1 MNRRALVIGIDNYT
15 HVPGLNCCVA
25 DAKSI
30 QQLIQRNQDGTPNY
44 DCRLLLASRD
54 LNTTVSRAQFREA
67 CQQLFDFSGQVLLY
81 FSGHG
86 ALSNTGGY
94 AATSDAIRNDVGVP
108 MQEIMQLAY
117 KSHATDI
124 LLILDCC
131 HSGDLGNP
139 PTLNVTG
146 SGDPLALLRENM
158 TIIAAARDTESAIE
172 AGGHGL
178 FTEVLLDALDGG
190 AADHM
195 GWVTG
200 SGLYSYVERHF
211 SAWGQRPVYKSHV
224 TGVAIV
230 RKCAPLIERLKLIEL
245 INIFPDPHHQLKL
258 DPEFEPEDQDG
269 NIVGT
274 LNEKKVAIARLLKEF
289 RDVGLLKPTVPGEQ
303 LYWTAR
309 KSHSVELTPR
319 GREYW
324 RLVKFQRI

>member
-1 MNRRALVIGIDNYT
+1 MSRRALIIGIDNYL
-15 HVPGLNCCVA
+15 HILGLNCCVA
-25 DAKSI
+25 DAKSM
-30 QQLIQRNQDGTPNY
+30 QQLVQRNQDGTPNY
-44 DCRLLLASRD
+44 DSKLLLASRD
-54 LNTTVSRAQFREA
+54 LGTTVSRAQFREA
-67 CQQLFDFSGQVLLY
+67 CQKLFDFTGEVLLY

-86 ALSNTGGY
+86 ALTTTGGY
-94 AATSDAIRNDVGVP
+94 LATSDAIQNDVGVP
-108 MQEIMQLAY
+108 MQEVMQLAY
-117 KSHATDI
+117 QSRASDV
-124 LLILDCC
+124 LVILDCC

-139 PTLNVTG
+139 PALNVGG

-158 TIIAAARDTESAIE
+158 TIIAAARDTQSAIE
-172 AGGHGL
+172 ASGHGL

-224 TGVAIV
+224 TGVAIA
-230 RKCAPLIERLKLIEL
+230 RKCAPLIERIKLIEL
-245 INIFPDPHHQLKL
+245 VNIFPDPHHQLQL

-269 NIVGT
+269 TIIGPV
-274 LNEKKVAIARLLKEF
+274 NEKKLAIAKLLKEF
-289 RDVGLLKPTVPGEQ
+289 RDVGLLKPTVSGEQ

-324 RLVKFQRI
+324 RLVKFNRI